1 MMKDNKQQ
9 AHLIKWF
16 EELSL
21 DDIPLVG
28 GKNASLGEMYRR
40 LIPMGIPVPNG
51 FAITV
56 NGYHQMIE
64 KLGGWDKMTCPPKT
78 VPVFKLETRL
88 NWTTKEVKHAEKTLL
103 TRRDHQ
109 TPTLS

>member
-1 MMKDNKQQ
+1 M
-9 AHLIKWF
+9 
-16 EELSL
+16 SL
-21 DDIPLVG
+21 DVAKLEQLVSRLARQAKSGTGVQDIQLIHTHISIVLLAGDTAYKFKKPV
-28 GKNASLGEMYRR
+28 NLGFVD
-40 LIPMGIPVPNG
+40 L
-51 FAITV
+51 TS
-56 NGYHQMIE
+56 
-64 KLGGWDKMTCPPKT
+64 PPKT